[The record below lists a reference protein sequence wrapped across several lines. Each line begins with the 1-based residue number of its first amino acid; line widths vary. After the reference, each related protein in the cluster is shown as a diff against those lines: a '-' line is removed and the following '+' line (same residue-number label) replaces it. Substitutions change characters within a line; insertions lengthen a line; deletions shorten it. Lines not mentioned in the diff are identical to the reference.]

1 MDAVGSTGPEVELL
15 LAVASVLAVLAG
27 AVVAS
32 IVLLRGHGR
41 PAVRIGV
48 ALTVSCS
55 VELGS
60 PARAAPATA
69 DPARPRRG
77 PSHAALPGPPRW
89 TASKRAA
96 TAEME
101 PPAPA
106 PEPRGPDAA
115 FPIPWSVPIVERDAR
130 TARLT

>member
-60 PARAAPATA
+60 PARAA
-69 DPARPRRG
+69 ARR
-77 PSHAALPGPPRW
+77 SGPPRR
-89 TASKRAA
+89 TGPKRAT
-96 TAEME
+96 TAEKE

-106 PEPRGPDAA
+106 PEPRPPGAT
-115 FPIPWSVPIVERDAR
+115 FPILRSAPIVERGAR
-130 TARLT
+130 RARLS